1 MSEKNLE
8 HKKQRLLDKISQSSM
23 GKAVKAM
30 ALTTLLAGKSF
41 GAKAATVDVKDA
53 QTNAVEQRVNVMP
66 SEQAPSFDIKEKF
79 SEIPSLS
86 PYLAAFVD
94 HTYIIDQ
101 KMWAERD
108 SLIVK
113 CVDSRYVQDLSL
125 TDVACA
131 RECKA
136 LPKEKQSADG
146 YISFNRDPGVI
157 GSDGKATYNGI
168 ISTDFN
174 ATKQSIILMCCSN
187 DEKIAALGRQM
198 VNGDCS
204 ELANKIKKQIYH
216 SDSTI
221 VEPEELQKIFSSK
234 EFILLRSKIKNQ
246 GNRAAFNQMYQRV
259 CRSDY
264 ESSIKFQEQYALVF
278 YGVGRKGN
286 LNTLNQ
292 KVKEANGNKADLT
305 KVNPAVIGAALS
317 EMIAK
322 GHGTLTSN
330 PMMLKLSVLNNTSSS
345 ANITN
350 ARVLG
355 PTARHQADKQGKYDY
370 LTLKMVDELFSITNN
385 LEFYEKVQQKVA
397 EQEQQIE
404 RARQIEL
411 ERTAAVK
418 QESLGIKPI
427 IKPQELKIDTAQL
440 KQLMERKKGRRR

>member
-8 HKKQRLLDKISQSSM
+8 QKKKRLLDKISQSSM

-30 ALTTLLAGKSF
+30 ALTTLLAGKSL
-41 GAKAATVDVKDA
+41 GSKAATVDVKDA
-53 QTNAVEQRVNVMP
+53 QTNAVEQRVNAMP
-66 SEQAPSFDIKEKF
+66 SEQMASFDKKEKF
-79 SEIPSLS
+79 NEIPELS
-86 PYLAAFVD
+86 PYVAAFVD

-101 KMWAERD
+101 KMWSERD
-108 SLIVK
+108 TIVLK

-136 LPKEKQSADG
+136 LPKDRQTADG

-187 DEKIAALGRQM
+187 DEKIAALGKQM

-204 ELANKIKKQIYH
+204 ELISRIKKKIYHEDGTTASPAELQKTFADKDFIFMRNKIKNR
-216 SDSTI
+216 D
-221 VEPEELQKIFSSK
+221 
-234 EFILLRSKIKNQ
+234 
-246 GNRAAFNQMYQRV
+246 NRAAFNLMYQKV
-259 CRSDY
+259 CRSDV

-278 YGVGRKGN
+278 YGIGRKGN
-286 LNTLNQ
+286 LTTLNQ
-292 KVKEANGNKADLT
+292 KIKEANGNKADLT

-322 GHGTLTSN
+322 GHGTLAAN
-330 PMMLKLSVLNNTSSS
+330 PMMLKLNVLNNTGSST
-345 ANITN
+345 NITN

-355 PTARHQADKQGKYDY
+355 PTARQQADKQSKYDY

-385 LEFYEKVQQKVA
+385 LDFYEKVQQKVA

-404 RARQIEL
+404 RARKIDL
-411 ERTAAVK
+411 KRSAVVS
-418 QESLGIKPI
+418 EETLNIKPI
-427 IKPQELKIDTAQL
+427 IKPKELKIDTFQL
-440 KQLMERKKGRRR
+440 KQMLDRKNRKR